1 MRGKTVT
8 PRKPKSRPHTW
19 PPPSPSPLFCVLSV
33 DEGTSGKDARRTD
46 PTEAPLSPDPQA
58 QVGCTVRTKD
68 ALTHCAPPEERLT
81 HTAGAS
87 HRRESPSHRDSV
99 SQGHSVTF
107 LSVCL
112 FFPSSFFFFF
122 CRMGCREETLE
133 LQQPATLLP
142 TFDFQCLILRGRVL
156 SLWSLRSLFTFTTEH
171 KHTNWLVV
179 SCHCHQFSLS
189 VPVCRWG
196 SVTTLSLSV
205 GRKLRFDFL
214 KGELSQSHRQTERQ
228 AGSCGS
234 CERKPLVDCGLL
246 VNCLCVSSLMGL
258 IPCAVVDIEQLS
270 ASCVMPVNALT
281 INPTNSGN

>member
-87 HRRESPSHRDSV
+87 HWRESPSHRDSV

-122 CRMGCREETLE
+122 VEWAAERKHWSCN
-133 LQQPATLLP
+133 
-142 TFDFQCLILRGRVL
+142 
-156 SLWSLRSLFTFTTEH
+156 SLRHCYQLLTSSVWSNGAVFSPSDHCVHYSHLLQN
-171 KHTNWLVV
+171 TNT
-179 SCHCHQFSLS
+179 
-189 VPVCRWG
+189 RTG
-196 SVTTLSLSV
+196 S
-205 GRKLRFDFL
+205 
-214 KGELSQSHRQTERQ
+214 
-228 AGSCGS
+228 
-234 CERKPLVDCGLL
+234 
-246 VNCLCVSSLMGL
+246 
-258 IPCAVVDIEQLS
+258 
-270 ASCVMPVNALT
+270 
-281 INPTNSGN
+281 